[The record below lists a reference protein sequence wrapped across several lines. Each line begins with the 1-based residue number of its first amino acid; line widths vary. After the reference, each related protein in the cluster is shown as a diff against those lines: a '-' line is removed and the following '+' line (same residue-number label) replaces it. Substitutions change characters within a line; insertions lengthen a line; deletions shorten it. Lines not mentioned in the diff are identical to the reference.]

1 MTEAQIPLIVS
12 RIIAAPCSRIF
23 AAFTDPAALA
33 RWFKP
38 NADTPVEILTYEFR
52 DRGRYRLAWLLPDG
66 RRPVV
71 SGTFEEIERDRTI
84 KMTWIW
90 EAPDPLAGVPMRVTF
105 HFKQSGEATEVKI
118 VHEGI
123 PNDMACTVH
132 QEGWESTLDL
142 LSDTLIE
149 GQAT

>member
-1 MTEAQIPLIVS
+1 MMEPQIPLIVS

-23 AAFTDPAALA
+23 AAFADPSALA

-38 NADTPVEILTYEFR
+38 NRDTPVEILTYEFR
-52 DRGRYRLAWLLPDG
+52 IGGTYRLAWLLPDG

-71 SGTFEEIERDRTI
+71 RGTFEEIERDQAIR
-84 KMTWIW
+84 MTWVW

-105 HFKQSGEATEVKI
+105 HFEQSGGATEVKI

-132 QEGWESTLDL
+132 QEGWESTLDVL
-142 LSDTLIE
+142 TDVLIE
-149 GQAT
+149 GPAT